1 MKLLFSLLISVCT
14 FFSQANGQDQQKNS
28 KAAYFDFW
36 IGNWDLRWEAPDGTE
51 EYGIN
56 KIERVLSDKVI
67 KENFEA
73 TGGKLNGYIGK
84 SWSVY
89 DARTGEW
96 KQTWVDNRGGY
107 LDFTGGKDG
116 DKRYFHR
123 EAMGPDGES
132 IRQRMIFY
140 AITENSF
147 IWDWEMSKDEG
158 KSWQLQWRIHYEKAG
173 QKTAN

>member
-1 MKLLFSLLISVCT
+1 MGS
-14 FFSQANGQDQQKNS
+14 
-28 KAAYFDFW
+28 
-36 IGNWDLRWEAPDGTE
+36 PDGTE